1 LRKNDGI
8 YTEGL
13 IVNQIAVMQ
22 KEEQLGQLFLFSMSL
37 LARKIPWFYQGWII
51 NGINNL
57 Q

>member
-1 LRKNDGI
+1 MKLRRI
-8 YTEGL
+8 
-13 IVNQIAVMQ
+13 
-22 KEEQLGQLFLFSMSL
+22 FFMSL